1 MVAVQTI
8 LVYDV
13 PDDGLRTKIA
23 AICLDYGL
31 HRIQYSTF
39 MGPMS
44 RNRQEEVFQQI
55 TRRVGKREAN
65 VQLFALCERDVE
77 MRRQLIVTSE
87 GKSRPGTRSA
97 SVITATSDAVAQKA
111 LEERH
116 AS

>member
-1 MVAVQTI
+1 VVAVQTI

-13 PDDGLRTKIA
+13 PDDRLRTKIA

-65 VQLFALCERDVE
+65 VQLFALCEKDVG
-77 MRRQLIVTSE
+77 MRRQLIVTDE
-87 GKSRPGTRSA
+87 GKHRPMGHSS
-97 SVITATSDAVAQKA
+97 SVIAATSDAVALKDM
-111 LEERH
+111 EESH

>member
-1 MVAVQTI
+1 MQTI

-87 GKSRPGTRSA
+87 GKSRPATRSA

>member
-1 MVAVQTI
+1 MQTL

-13 PDDGLRTKIA
+13 PDDRLRNKIA
-23 AICLDYGL
+23 GICLDYGL

-55 TRRVGKREAN
+55 IRRVGKREAN

-77 MRRQLIVTSE
+77 LRRQLIITAE
-87 GKSRPGTRSA
+87 GKSRPAGRTSA
-97 SVITATSDAVAQKA
+97 AIVATSDAVAWK
-111 LEERH
+111 EMGGRH

>member
-1 MVAVQTI
+1 VVQTI

-13 PDDGLRTKIA
+13 PDDRLRTKIA

-55 TRRVGKREAN
+55 ARRVGKREAN
-65 VQLFALCERDVE
+65 VQLFALCEKDVE
-77 MRRQLIVTSE
+77 MRRQLIITAE
-87 GKSRPGTRSA
+87 GKSLPATRSA
-97 SVITATSDAVAQKA
+97 SVLVATSDAVAWKA
-111 LEERH
+111 MEESH

>member
-1 MVAVQTI
+1 VVTVQTI

-13 PDDGLRTKIA
+13 PDDRLRTKIA

-65 VQLFALCERDVE
+65 VQLFALCEKDVE
-77 MRRQLIVTSE
+77 MRRQLIVTDE
-87 GKSRPGTRSA
+87 GKRLPAARSA
-97 SVITATSDAVAQKA
+97 AVIVATSDAVARQE
-111 LEERH
+111 LEGRH